1 MSMTSGYPESHP
13 TEREYFGDPYAS
25 EDTKSQQ
32 SEPGPILSRLKFRE
46 YLDHTREVEQVES
59 SMMATSAFL
68 GEDRGSGIEE
78 DYSGL

>member
-13 TEREYFGDPYAS
+13 TEREYFGDPYAPV
-25 EDTKSQQ
+25 DAVQTQ
-32 SEPGPILSRLKFRE
+32 EPQPILSRLKFRE

-59 SMMATSAFL
+59 SMMATTAFL